1 MGGIDLSVGSVMSLT
16 TVVAASYTMIGGNN
30 TLNLAIV
37 LLIGL
42 GFGLANGVGIV
53 LGINPLIMTLSTL
66 AIAKGIALLILSSP
80 GGTLSDQ
87 MNALIDLSWGNV
99 PFFFIFAAVLAL
111 VIWYAVSSSPWGLRV
126 YAVGAS
132 VSNAARSGINW
143 RRTTITTYALSGLLA
158 SVAGLALLG
167 RVYSGD
173 PLAGDPYA
181 LDSITA
187 VVLGGI
193 ALTGGRGSVLGAV
206 AGAMLLALV
215 DNLMNTYSVYSYY
228 QYVIRGVILVAA
240 LVLYNVGGLN
250 PATLVPITPRW
261 LGALQPSHGPTEEAP

>member
-1 MGGIDLSVGSVMSLT
+1 
-16 TVVAASYTMIGGNN
+16 
-30 TLNLAIV
+30 
-37 LLIGL
+37 
-42 GFGLANGVGIV
+42 
-53 LGINPLIMTLSTL
+53 
-66 AIAKGIALLILSSP
+66 
-80 GGTLSDQ
+80 

-99 PFFFIFAAVLAL
+99 PFLFIFAAVLAL
-111 VIWYAVSSSPWGLRV
+111 VIWYLVSASPWGLRL

-132 VSNAARSGINW
+132 VSNAAKSGINW

-158 SVAGLALLG
+158 SLAGLALLG

-187 VVLGGI
+187 AVLGGI

-228 QYVIRGVILVAA
+228 QYVIKGLILVAA

-250 PATLVPITPRW
+250 PAKLVRITPRW
-261 LGALQPSHGPTEEAP
+261 LGPLQASHGPTEEAS

>member
-1 MGGIDLSVGSVMSLT
+1 MSLT
-16 TVVAASYTMIGGNN
+16 TVVAASYTFIGGNS

-80 GGTLSDQ
+80 GGTLSDP
-87 MNALIDLSWGNV
+87 MNALIDLSWQNV

-111 VIWYAVSSSPWGLRV
+111 AIWYAVSASPWGLRV
-126 YAVGAS
+126 YAVGAN
-132 VSNAARSGINW
+132 VSNATKSGINW
-143 RRTTITTYALSGLLA
+143 RRTTITIYALSGLLA
-158 SVAGLALLG
+158 SLAGLALLG

-187 VVLGGI
+187 AVLGGI

-228 QYVIRGVILVAA
+228 QYVIRGLILVAA

-250 PATLVPITPRW
+250 PAKLVRMTPRW
-261 LGALQPSHGPTEEAP
+261 LGFLPAAQGPTEEAS